1 MALLSLLFGVT
12 AARADVKLPP
22 IFGNNMVLQRG
33 MPVPV
38 WGKANPGEE
47 VTVAF
52 LDQKQT
58 TKAGADGNWLIKQ
71 NPLKEGGPHE
81 LVVSGKNT
89 VKLTNVLV
97 GEVWVCSGQS
107 NMAWAL
113 KSTENAETEIAAA
126 NFPSMRLNG
135 GGGWQAAT
143 PQTVGGF
150 SGTGYYF
157 GRDLHKA
164 LGVPI
169 GLINRSVGGTSAR
182 LWTSKKAIEADLEMK
197 PYLEDLF
204 NPKNPK
210 TKSNVGSLYESLIR
224 PVIPFAIRGVIWY
237 QGESDAG
244 RPEEY
249 QRLIKTMIRSWRS
262 DWGQG
267 DFPFLYVHLGAIG
280 PAPKEPNKS
289 AGWGPIREAQDKA
302 LELPNT
308 GVAGFIDSD
317 SDLHPRKKHIA
328 GARLALAAR
337 AIAYGEKI
345 VYSGPAFES
354 MKVDGSKI
362 IVKFRHVGGGL
373 TVKGDTLR
381 GFAIAGPDKNYAW
394 ADAVL
399 DGDTVVLS
407 SKAVSNP
414 VHVRYAWASNPQAT
428 LYNRE
433 GLPALPFRV
442 EEERKK

>member
-1 MALLSLLFGVT
+1 LT

-38 WGKANPGEE
+38 WGKANPEE
-47 VTVAF
+47 EITVAF

-58 TKAGADGNWLIKQ
+58 TRAGADGNWQVKL

-81 LVVSGKNT
+81 LIVSGKNT
-89 VKLTNVLV
+89 VKFSNVLV

-113 KSTENAETEIAAA
+113 KNTENAEVEIASA
-126 NFPSMRLNG
+126 NFPSLRLNG

-182 LWTSKKAIEADLEMK
+182 LWTSKKAIEADPEMK
-197 PYLEDLF
+197 PYLEALF
-204 NPKNPK
+204 NLKDAK
-210 TKSNVGSLYESLIR
+210 AKSSVGNLYESLIR

-280 PAPKEPNKS
+280 APPKEPNKS

-308 GVAGFIDSD
+308 GVASFIDSD

-337 AIAYGEKI
+337 AVAYQEKI

-354 MKVDGSKI
+354 MKVEGAKI

-381 GFAIAGPDKNYAW
+381 GCAIAGPDKNYAW
-394 ADAVL
+394 ADAVI

-407 SKAVSNP
+407 SKQVSNP

-442 EEERKK
+442 EEEQQKK